1 MDKDTIKQLAK
12 LRDFIVDNRS
22 TIDPATIENSTVD
35 YVLDTN
41 LRRCL
46 TTPIVS
52 RAIYETLLH
61 STDERDQH
69 IVRLYEYFT
78 VSNNKDE
85 SEALEL
91 IRYTLFLG
99 GVDNKLRQV
108 SKPSK
113 ARRGGSKSRVAGIV
127 VAAILLL
134 AIILTIRNCS
144 EQNTSESN
152 MYSSVDVCRIYDGTI
167 VYNGVETAFRMSISV
182 IDSGKFSIKLT
193 NTYQYDDTRTYTGHI
208 KKATLVL
215 DDGPDLSIEKTSNGK
230 IKMSCETNKS
240 GKWTF
245 ISTTRV
251 I

>member
-1 MDKDTIKQLAK
+1 MDKDTIKQLAE
-12 LRDFIVDNRS
+12 LRGFIVDNRS

-61 STDERDQH
+61 STDEREQH
-69 IVRLYEYFT
+69 IVRLYDYFT

-108 SKPSK
+108 SKPPK
-113 ARRGGSKSRVAGIV
+113 ARCGGSKRFVAGMV

-134 AIILTIRNCS
+134 ATILTIRNCS

-152 MYSSVDVCRIYDGTI
+152 IYSSVDVCRIYDGTI
-167 VYNGVETAFRMSISV
+167 VNDGVETAFRMSISV
-182 IDSGKFSIKLT
+182 IDSGVLNIKLT

-208 KKATLVL
+208 KKATLVF
-215 DDGPDLSIEKTSNGK
+215 DDGPSLSIEKTSNGK
-230 IKMSCETNKS
+230 IKMSSETNKS

>member
-12 LRDFIVDNRS
+12 LRGFIVDNRS
-22 TIDPATIENSTVD
+22 TIEPITIANSIVD
-35 YVLDTN
+35 YVLDKN

-46 TTPIVS
+46 TTPLVT

-78 VSNNKDE
+78 VMNKKNE
-85 SEALEL
+85 GEALEL

-113 ARRGGSKSRVAGIV
+113 ARSGGSKSRVAGIAV
-127 VAAILLL
+127 IAILLL
-134 AIILTIRNCS
+134 ATILIIRSCS

-152 MYSSVDVCRIYDGTI
+152 IYSSVDVCRIYDGTI
-167 VYNGVETAFRMSISV
+167 VYDGVETAFRMSISV
-182 IDSGKFSIKLT
+182 IDSGIFSIKLT

-215 DDGPDLSIEKTSNGK
+215 DEGPNLSIEKTSNGK
-230 IKMSCETNKS
+230 IKMSCETNKN
-240 GKWTF
+240 GEWTF
-245 ISTTRV
+245 LSTTRV